1 MTVQATHLGRMAK
14 MRLLGDELIAAAEW
28 SAEAIERRDKGN
40 LAGALDAAET
50 AALSADRVRDM
61 LPECILSNTAFR
73 RRLEKKLGLEPKP
86 SNLWYVEV
94 GRVTRATKRKR

>member
-40 LAGALDAAET
+40 LAGLP
-50 AALSADRVRDM
+50 VR
-61 LPECILSNTAFR
+61 LPTTLTYHVLLI
-73 RRLEKKLGLEPKP
+73 
-86 SNLWYVEV
+86 
-94 GRVTRATKRKR
+94 